1 MKEKQHINVR
11 GYYQSLS
18 KKEKGQLLRFL
29 TIHYGYSVHTL
40 SAKLRENS
48 ELTLRQNEEMDI
60 ADAIREGAW
69 RQESFV

>member
-1 MKEKQHINVR
+1 MTEKQHIDVR

-69 RQESFV
+69 RQ